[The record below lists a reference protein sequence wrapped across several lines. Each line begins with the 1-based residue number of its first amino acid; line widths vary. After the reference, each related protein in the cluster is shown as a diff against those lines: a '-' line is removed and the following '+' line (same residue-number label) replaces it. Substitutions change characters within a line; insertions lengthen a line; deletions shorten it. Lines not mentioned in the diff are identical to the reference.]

1 MKALA
6 GDLLVL
12 DTKLFSALSLR
23 CLYVT
28 LVLLKKQLTKKFL
41 IFLFCFLEHCQHCFV
56 QFIDELCLTPV
67 VDVSFACGHYIRT
80 AKVIITLLLMN
91 DCLHTFGRI
100 K

>member
-1 MKALA
+1 MEALA

-12 DTKLFSALSLR
+12 DTKLFPALPLC

-28 LVLLKKQLTKKFL
+28 LMLLKKELTKKFL
-41 IFLFCFLEHCQHCFV
+41 IFLFCFLEHCQHCLV
-56 QFIDELCLTPV
+56 QFIDKLCLTPV
-67 VDVSFACGHYIRT
+67 VDVSFACRHYNRT

-91 DCLHTFGRI
+91 DWLHTFGRI